1 MMESVNLSNIVDTLV
16 ALVSTWGLKVIGAIA
31 AFIVGRMAA
40 GWIRKGIRKALDRS
54 RLEQTLV
61 IFLSRLVYYAVLTFV
76 IISVLG
82 ILGVE
87 TASLAVVLG
96 AAGLAIGLALQGT
109 LSNFASGIMLMFFR
123 PIKIDDVVEVGG
135 VLGKVAE
142 VGIFS
147 TRINTADNVHIVV
160 PNSNVYGQTIKNFS
174 ANEIRRVDLVMGIHY
189 DDDIGLA
196 IETLRGVLRSDERVL
211 AEPEPTLVVGEL
223 ADSSVNILVRPWCG
237 KDDYWTLKWDLTWK
251 CKEELERAGIT
262 IPFPQRDVHLFQE

>member
-1 MMESVNLSNIVDTLV
+1 MEGMTLSNVVDTIVQLI
-16 ALVSTWGLKVIGAIA
+16 STWGLKVIGAIA
-31 AFIVGRMAA
+31 AFIAGRIAA
-40 GWIRKGIRKALDRS
+40 GWLRKGVRKALEHS
-54 RLEQTLV
+54 RLDQTLV
-61 IFLSRLVYYAVLTFV
+61 LFLSRLVYYAVITFV

-109 LSNFASGIMLMFFR
+109 LSNFASGIMLMIFR

-160 PNSNVYGQTIKNFS
+160 PNSNVYGETIKNFS
-174 ANEIRRVDLVMGIHY
+174 ANSIRRVDLVMGIHY
-189 DDDIGLA
+189 EDDIGLA
-196 IETLRGVLRSDERVL
+196 IETLRRVLDADERIL
-211 AEPEPTLVVGEL
+211 EDPEPLLAVGEL
-223 ADSSVNILVRPWCG
+223 ADSSVNLLVRPWCAV
-237 KDDYWTLKWDLTWK
+237 DDYWSLKWDLTRR
-251 CKEELERAGIT
+251 CKEELEQAGIT
-262 IPFPQRDVHLFQE
+262 IPYPQRDVHLFNE

>member
-1 MMESVNLSNIVDTLV
+1 MENITLSNVVDSLV
-16 ALVSTWGLKVIGAIA
+16 ILVSTWGLKVIGAIA
-31 AFIVGRMAA
+31 AFIVGRIAA
-40 GWIRKGIRKALDRS
+40 GWIRKGIRKALEHS

-61 IFLSRLVYYAVLTFV
+61 VFLSRFTYYAILAFV
-76 IISVLG
+76 IVSVLE

-135 VLGKVAE
+135 VLGTVAE

-147 TRINTADNVHIVV
+147 TRINTADNIQIVV
-160 PNSNVYGQTIKNFS
+160 PNSNVYGQTIKNYS
-174 ANEIRRVDLVMGIHY
+174 ANETRRVDLVMGIHY

-196 IETLRGVLRSDERVL
+196 IETLRGVLRADERVL
-211 AEPEPTLVVGEL
+211 TEPEPVLVVGEL
-223 ADSSVNILVRPWCG
+223 ADSSVNILVRPWCAR
-237 KDDYWTLKWDLTWK
+237 DDYWALKWDLTWR